1 MEEDCLWHRCPEQA
15 RDLTRL
21 KKRKHLQSAQLSPGR
36 FSAQKKNPSDTPGLA
51 RTSVVDNL
59 NAEDWRHFQNGDE
72 GFVHRRQW
80 EWRHAVTT
88 RHFADVH
95 GTVA

>member
-21 KKRKHLQSAQLSPGR
+21 KKRKLLQSARFNSGQ
-36 FSAQKKNPSDTPGLA
+36 FSAGKKKIPPTLA

-59 NAEDWRHFQNGDE
+59 NAEDGRHLQNSDE
-72 GFVHRRQW
+72 GLVHRRQR
-80 EWRHAVTT
+80 ERRHAMAT

-95 GTVA
+95 GAVA